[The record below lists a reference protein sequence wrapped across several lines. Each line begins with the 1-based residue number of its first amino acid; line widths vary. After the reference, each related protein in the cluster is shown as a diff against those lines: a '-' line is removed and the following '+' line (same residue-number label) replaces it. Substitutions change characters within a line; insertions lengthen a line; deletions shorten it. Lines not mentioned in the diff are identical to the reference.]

1 MPVLTPAGELPSLN
15 DPANFNPRAIAA
27 LNWLVGLVAEIEGL
41 SAADWFDVM
50 QGLTDATAGRV
61 MTTGAFGL
69 GSYTAVT
76 ALSDFTADLR
86 PTQFFRTSN
95 LNSCTGA
102 PQGASWRAAHGLV
115 IAGHDDRQLVLM
127 ANGYAASDAGLDCW
141 FGARDASTGPMR
153 WARLFHDKNI
163 VGTVSDAG
171 GVPSGAI
178 IEEGSNANG
187 QYVKFADGHQICTH
201 KVGGLDVN
209 VGFGSLYRTDVQ
221 VWTYPAA
228 FVGAPVVYPN
238 GGNNTSAWGGGAN
251 VNSVSANAILVS
263 VATLTNTEMLLMA
276 IGRWK

>member
-41 SAADWFDVM
+41 SASDWFDVM

-69 GSYTAVT
+69 GGSGVSGSTPHMSDLDSHETKTGFYRADPLTVGTKPGGSSNYGFVTVQRQAVT
-76 ALSDFTADLR
+76 GIVQTW
-86 PTQFFRTSN
+86 TNSN
-95 LNSCTGA
+95 GLLVAT
-102 PQGASWRAAHGLV
+102 RAATGGV
-115 IAGHDDRQLVLM
+115 WGDWIVRYDRKNIIGSVFDIAG
-127 ANGYAASDAGLDCW
+127 
-141 FGARDASTGPMR
+141 
-153 WARLFHDKNI
+153 
-163 VGTVSDAG
+163 
-171 GVPSGAI
+171 VPAGAI
-178 IEEGSNANG
+178 IEEGSNGNG

-228 FVGAPVVYPN
+228 FIGAPVVYPN